1 LTITQE
7 GETLTALVTGFHPA
21 ELIPQSVTEFVWFN
35 PDFNVY
41 SQIVFIRD
49 EGGRVTHA
57 AFLREGQEVWRA
69 KNVK

>member
-1 LTITQE
+1 
-7 GETLTALVTGFHPA
+7 
-21 ELIPQSVTEFVWFN
+21 VTEFVWFN

-69 KNVK
+69 KKVK